1 MLLRVALTGVLCTA
15 VLASC
20 PVAGAATAKADDPA
34 AIAGDAAAFNK
45 LRADIARH
53 NAAQDPVQAKHKL
66 ADGRCKIKPVM
77 TDAEIDACRHR

>member
-1 MLLRVALTGVLCTA
+1 MRLRVALTGVLCT
-15 VLASC
+15 VILASS
-20 PVAGAATAKADDPA
+20 PAAGAATTKAENPA
-34 AIAGDAAAFNK
+34 AIAGDAAAFNR
-45 LRADIARH
+45 LRADIARR